1 MAVSKPKKPAPQ
13 SSQYDKIFKENLEQA
28 IPSLLRDV
36 LQIDVVVS
44 EELPDDVQHTKERK
58 PDALKRITDS
68 AGQTFVL
75 HLEFQVK
82 DDPQMVF
89 RMADYYLM
97 LLRKYG
103 IPVRQYVFYVGGRS
117 TKMIDRMKTEVL
129 NFRYNLLTFSVIK
142 HELFLKANNPEAI
155 LLSILANFGSQPP
168 DRILAEMVSRIEET
182 ASSPLAVERYIS
194 QLRVLVQLRRLQPLF
209 NTVMDSLAGLVT
221 EQGDPFYMRGRRIGR
236 EEGFSEGMEKGMEK
250 GEKKGIKIGFRL
262 AKEQQ
267 REARKAEKEMQL
279 LLKANQETIVRN
291 LLTQSTMTQEQIARI
306 AEVSLAF
313 VRRVKKEQQTSKP

>member
-1 MAVSKPKKPAPQ
+1 MAVSKPKKPTPQ
-13 SSQYDKIFKENLEQA
+13 SSQYDKILKENLEQA

-58 PDALKRITDS
+58 PDALKRITD
-68 AGQTFVL
+68 AQGQTFVL

-117 TKMIDRMKTEVL
+117 TKMIDRMKTDVL
-129 NFRYNLLTFSVIK
+129 DFRYNLLTFSVIK

-236 EEGFSEGMEKGMEK
+236 EEGLEEGLQKGLQK
-250 GEKKGIKIGFRL
+250 GLQEGLQKGSKAHKAQVKAMKEGF
-262 AKEQQ
+262 
-267 REARKAEKEMQL
+267 
-279 LLKANQETIVRN
+279 VRN
-291 LLTQSTMTQEQIARI
+291 LLTQPNITQEQIARI
-306 AEVSLAF
+306 AEVSSAF
-313 VRRVKKEQQTSKP
+313 VRRVKKDQQTLKP